1 MCTKSQLEAIEE
13 EMVNYYR
20 FVYGDSIDTIILYGS
35 YARGDYSDDSDIDIT
50 AIVRGNR
57 VELQIKLKKMWD
69 FSTEVGLAYDV
80 IVSPTVIPY
89 DEFEQYK
96 EKLPYY
102 RNIVKE
108 GRKIG

>member
-20 FVYGDSIDTIILYGS
+20 SVYGDSIDTIILYGS
-35 YARGDYSDDSDIDIT
+35 YARGDYSYDSDIDIT

-57 VELQIKLKKMWD
+57 VELQKKLKKMWD

-80 IVSPTVIPY
+80 IVSPTVIPC
-89 DEFEQYK
+89 EMKRQ
-96 EKLPYY
+96 EKLLLKQL
-102 RNIVKE
+102 RVCFLSEN
-108 GRKIG
+108 

>member
-20 FVYGDSIDTIILYGS
+20 SVYGDSIDTIILYGS

-57 VELQIKLKKMWD
+57 VELQKKLKKID
-69 FSTEVGLAYDV
+69 A
-80 IVSPTVIPY
+80 
-89 DEFEQYK
+89 
-96 EKLPYY
+96 EKAAGCHNYMGIMKMK
-102 RNIVKE
+102 NKKADI
-108 GRKIG
+108 